1 VKCSSIPPQVK
12 NTCCAV
18 YTRKS
23 TDEGLDKEFNTLD
36 AQRESAEAYVRS
48 QAGEGWVCL
57 SDRYDDGG
65 FTGGNM
71 DRPALRRLLTDIQ
84 AGKVNCVLVY
94 KVDRLSRSLLDFA
107 RMMEL
112 FDQHQVAF
120 VSVTQQFNT
129 ASSMGRL
136 VLNVLLSFAQFER
149 EIISERTRDKIAAA
163 RRKGKWAGGH
173 PILGYDIDV
182 HGFKLVVNGA
192 EARRV
197 RAIFDLYLKHEALI
211 PVVDELE
218 RRGWRNKRWTTR
230 KGKSRGGKPFTK
242 ATLHYLL
249 RNVAYVGRIK
259 YKQETHPGEHPGI
272 VDDSVFDRV
281 QDVLSEGRPEP
292 GAVPRPKFHALL
304 QGLIRC
310 APCGSAMVSTR
321 TTRNKTRQYRY
332 YVCSSAQ
339 QRGWKTCPSK
349 SIPAGTIEQF
359 VVDQIRDLGRD
370 AETRKQVLAPA
381 NQIKAADL
389 DLALE
394 AFEPIWTASTPM
406 QQTETMRG
414 VVERVAYDG
423 AKKTVSIT
431 LNPTG
436 LRSLIAE
443 LNHSNGV
450 RS

>member
-1 VKCSSIPPQVK
+1 V
-12 NTCCAV
+12 
-18 YTRKS
+18 
-23 TDEGLDKEFNTLD
+23 LF
-36 AQRESAEAYVRS
+36 
-48 QAGEGWVCL
+48 
-57 SDRYDDGG
+57 
-65 FTGGNM
+65 
-71 DRPALRRLLTDIQ
+71 
-84 AGKVNCVLVY
+84 NCVVVY

-112 FDQHQVAF
+112 FDQYQVAF

-173 PILGYDIDV
+173 PILGYDIDTR
-182 HGFKLVVNGA
+182 GFKLVVNAA

-197 RAIFDLYLKHEALI
+197 RAIFNLYLKHQALI
-211 PVVDELE
+211 PLVEELE

-230 KGKSRGGKPFTK
+230 KGRVTGGRLFNKTS
-242 ATLHYLL
+242 LHHLL
-249 RNVAYVGRIK
+249 RNVAYVGRVK
-259 YKQETHPGEHPGI
+259 YKHETHPGEHPGI
-272 VDDSVFDRV
+272 VDVTVFERV
-281 QDVLSEGRPEP
+281 QALLKDGRPEP
-292 GAVPRPKFHALL
+292 SAIPRRKSHAML

-310 APCGSAMVSTR
+310 APCGCAMVSSR

-359 VVDQIRDLGRD
+359 VVDQIRTLGQD
-370 AETRKQVLAPA
+370 AEVRAQVLASG
-381 NQIKAADL
+381 NGIKAADL
-389 DLALE
+389 DRALD
-394 AFEPIWTASTPM
+394 AFDHMWSTSTPTH
-406 QQTETMRG
+406 QAETIHR

-423 AKKTVSIT
+423 ANKTVSLT
-431 LNPTG
+431 LKPTG
-436 LRSLIAE
+436 LQSLIAE
-443 LNHSNGV
+443 LNPSNGV